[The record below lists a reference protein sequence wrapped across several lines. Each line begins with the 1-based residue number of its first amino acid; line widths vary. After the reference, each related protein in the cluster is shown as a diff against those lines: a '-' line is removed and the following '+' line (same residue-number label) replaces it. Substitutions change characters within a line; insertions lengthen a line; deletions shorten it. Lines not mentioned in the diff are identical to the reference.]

1 MFPLFRLGCDRLWTY
16 PISVSS
22 KIKTLALKQASGE
35 SFFFF
40 NRSLLEEVGDWN
52 GVGEDSV
59 DSEIGLGDAD
69 GVDFDDD
76 GVGVVEEVGAA
87 AGVVDLDFV
96 DVAVDF
102 RGVRVDFDVV
112 GLDFGDVGFNIIT
125 G

>member
-1 MFPLFRLGCDRLWTY
+1 M
-16 PISVSS
+16 
-22 KIKTLALKQASGE
+22 
-35 SFFFF
+35 
-40 NRSLLEEVGDWN
+40 
-52 GVGEDSV
+52 

-76 GVGVVEEVGAA
+76 GVRVVEEVGAA